1 MDFIIFLKP
10 VLSVKPIVHMFTFQ
24 FQKVI
29 NKINSTSIL
38 LVDNQAGI
46 SGLVSLMNYKKVSGL
61 LLTEV
66 AQLPIPIGTAAN
78 QTMFLVELN
87 IGAKWT
93 FLQPD
98 GMIMLL
104 LLIQKKD

>member
-24 FQKVI
+24 FQKVM

-46 SGLVSLMNYKKVSGL
+46 SGLVSLMRGFLAYKRVPGL
-61 LLTEV
+61 VMTEV
-66 AQLPIPIGTAAN
+66 VQ
-78 QTMFLVELN
+78 
-87 IGAKWT
+87 
-93 FLQPD
+93 
-98 GMIMLL
+98 
-104 LLIQKKD
+104 